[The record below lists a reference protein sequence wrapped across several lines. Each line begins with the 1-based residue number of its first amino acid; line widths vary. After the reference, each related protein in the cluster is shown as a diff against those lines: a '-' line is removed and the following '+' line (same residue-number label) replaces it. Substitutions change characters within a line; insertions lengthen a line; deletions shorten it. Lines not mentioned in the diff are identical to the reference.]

1 MSGVLALVRRGVL
14 AVVDRLPERW
24 GSRLR
29 PRAYRYDARSLP
41 PVTAAPSGSRRVL
54 IGATNYAAQGY
65 RFARALDRLPETGA
79 RNLHLVPATSGYGFP
94 ADTSISGGLLRLAAP
109 WRRREFEAIVDGFTH
124 VIVESGRPML
134 GPLFGADVR
143 REIDAFRSRGLQ
155 VAHLAHG
162 SDLRLPS
169 RHRALDEWSPLR
181 AEEWDVVPALERQAL
196 AYRELLRATD
206 APVFVTTPDLLLDWP
221 DAWWAPLV
229 VEVDRWATTTPVLA
243 GDRLVVAHAPTSRVI
258 KGTDLIEP
266 TLRALE
272 REGLIEYRQFEGVP
286 SSQLPAEFARAD
298 IVLDQFRM
306 GIYSAVSVE
315 AMAAGRLVMAHLH
328 EHTIATARAI
338 SGLELPIVPVTPATL
353 ERRLRAVFADPSRFD
368 SIAAAGPEFART
380 VHDGRVTA
388 DVIDRHVLGSTE

>member
-1 MSGVLALVRRGVL
+1 MSGIIALVRRAVL
-14 AVVDRLPERW
+14 AFVDRLPERW
-24 GSRLR
+24 GSQLR
-29 PRAYRYDARSLP
+29 PRAYRYDPKRLP
-41 PVTAAPSGSRRVL
+41 PVTAAPPGSRRVL

-65 RFARALDRLPETGA
+65 RFACALDRLPDTGA
-79 RNLHLVPATSGYGFP
+79 RNLHLVPATSGFDFP
-94 ADTSISGGLLRLAAP
+94 ADTTITGDLLRLAAP
-109 WRRREFEAIVDGFTH
+109 WRRREFDAIVHGFTH

-169 RHRALDEWSPLR
+169 RHAAIDAWSPLR
-181 AEEWDVVPALERQAL
+181 AGTWEMVPALERQAL

-221 DAWWAPLV
+221 DAHWSPLV
-229 VEVDRWATTTPVLA
+229 VEVDRWATRAPALGA
-243 GDRLVVAHAPTSRVI
+243 DRLVVAHAPTNRTI

-272 REGLIEYRQFEGVP
+272 REGLIEYRRFEGVP

-306 GIYSAVSVE
+306 GTYSVVSVE
-315 AMAAGRLVMAHLH
+315 AMAAGRLVMAHVH
-328 EHTIATARAI
+328 EHTIAAARAI
-338 SGLELPIVPVTPATL
+338 SGFELPIVPTTPATL
-353 ERRLRAVFADPSRFD
+353 EERLRAVVSDRSSFTGL
-368 SIAAAGPEFART
+368 AAAGPGFTRA
-380 VHDGRVTA
+380 VHDGRLTA
-388 DVIDRHVLGSTE
+388 SVIDRAYVRSRE